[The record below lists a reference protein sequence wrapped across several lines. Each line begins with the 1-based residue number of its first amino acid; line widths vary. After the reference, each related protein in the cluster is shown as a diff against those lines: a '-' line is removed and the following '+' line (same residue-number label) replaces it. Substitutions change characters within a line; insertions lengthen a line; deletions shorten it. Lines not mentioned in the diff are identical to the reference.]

1 MTSSFEDFSIPDFGS
16 TDQNEEDINENCRLE
31 KDSSNDADMFE
42 DSSGEESFEATCSV
56 DHGGIQTCT
65 ASASKNSIADDVVGN
80 ITPDTKA
87 LVSFRES
94 STTFDEETLMKMT
107 DEEHEF
113 FERYKEANQAQLSSL
128 KCTTC
133 SCQLFLVNRENIRIH
148 PVLGV
153 LICKSC
159 REFYSNGPFTK
170 DENGH
175 DEYCRWCAEGG
186 MIICCDTCTN
196 VFCKACLRRCLGR
209 ANLLEITGSKCKWSC
224 LICNNLP
231 LWTQR
236 ALCRMVM
243 SAMKSTP
250 GRKSLSRRSLY
261 GSPAVAESSDPAVWL
276 PAIINE
282 AEKLATYCKVLAA
295 KVGTSW
301 SKNGGGSAEGTS
313 NRRDKETDK
322 LKVISCCRKLR
333 KAVVTTGVNMK
344 LLEKKIV
351 TKFEQ
356 NYGNTADIDVERPS
370 EVSSLLHESKQPA
383 GKRLIVKFKNFR
395 QANSKQDYYAEVR
408 ESPPP
413 VTATSSSIKD
423 SPQKSSCSM
432 SSLATIPHCPS
443 PLSTRE
449 PSVDSDVS
457 TEVETQPIVANENRL
472 PEVENSLT
480 NDEPI
485 EFFDTFS
492 ELIDGKSTE
501 THVLQGGPKSAGEDD
516 HKLLLGQFP
525 AFSGEPDPNTLS
537 PDMFSATLQ
546 NEILDLEDSAETVA
560 LNRILPKSEVK
571 NDSEHVN
578 VVKQESQTPTSS
590 PSFLTANLLG
600 ANGVPHL
607 GTPSHAA
614 GGQKPFKSKLS
625 RNTSSSKEAIS
636 SGFPPAANDETVD
649 KSNSITASPTAT
661 SFNPNLSTST
671 PDLNEKTRQQL
682 LKDSTDSDDSLAEL
696 KLSPR
701 VKRTKKRSR
710 IPLGLE
716 DDPKLKAECAVVVNR
731 ITILNEVLA
740 MENVKNSESQ
750 ENTLKNEIDRMVKDP
765 LNIAVRSSRIE
776 SDSDCELDG
785 FGKKR
790 DGLKKKRTK
799 SRKDIKKSFRL
810 ADLGS
815 SSSSD
820 SDVKTDIE
828 LAGVTEMSTASPLPN
843 RSETVRQSLLAAS
856 DSDSHFDMDMN
867 EIASS
872 PIGVQE
878 SAEEKATDECGAII
892 PTDDNGMQEVKEEVV
907 GLSAEGDDAAKTSN
921 LKIDK
926 LLRMSLADPEAE
938 SDSKKSQKGKE
949 SKKEKKKIMKDRKKR
964 RIQSDSDFESSESEK
979 DKKKRKKKRSSPSD
993 FEEIS
998 NDDENDSGK
1007 EAKSKSKSRRRIK
1020 KTAQSSDS
1028 MDSNDSDIE
1037 VLNES
1042 QRSDPGGPK
1051 GRKNIKKIMK
1061 DTNLKDET
1069 KAAAKEEEDRKK
1081 RIAERQRF
1089 YNEAFVGDQ
1098 ALINAQTHH
1107 LVLDFDPKTKQE
1119 LVTVDKHI
1127 VTKLKPHQVKG
1138 VKFMWDACFE
1148 SIERLKDHP
1157 GSGCILAHC
1166 MGLGKSLQ
1174 VVTLVHTV
1182 LTHKECQ
1189 VDRVLVV
1196 CPLST
1201 VLNWVNEFKVWL
1213 PRDSDI
1219 EIYEMASA
1227 KGNSKE
1233 LRVFTL
1239 RSWLEGG
1246 GVMIIGYDMYRNLTN
1261 ENNKKISKK
1270 ERDVFTRSLVDP
1282 GPQLVVCDEGHLLK
1296 NEKTA
1301 LSKSMN
1307 KISTRRRVVLTGTP
1321 LQNSLLE
1328 YHCMIQFVKPN
1339 LLGTVREFTNRF
1351 ANPIKNGQAA
1361 DSTDSDVRVMKRR
1374 AHVLHKMLEDS
1385 VQRFDYAVL
1394 TPFLPP
1400 KHEYVVSVKLSE
1412 IQIKMY
1418 QYYLE
1423 HHAKGGPGNIG
1434 RGKGAGLFADFQEL
1448 GRVWTHPKAL
1458 LLAEL
1463 NREAKAKN
1471 NSDSEGSLVDFIDD
1485 RGESPESEDDGGV
1498 VCLDDSS
1505 DEKERVPT
1513 RSNGFRMRTRAARG
1527 DQPPPED
1534 ELGVTTP
1541 MSSTWWS
1548 QFVQDEDMV
1557 KIEHSGK
1564 LVLLM
1569 DILRQCELIGDK
1581 VLVFSQS
1588 LVSLNL
1594 IEEFLAAEDERN
1606 EKTRAS
1612 LASTDLKQDHNGTW
1626 RLNQDYF
1633 RLDGQTSAELRKNA
1647 CNAFNNPSNLRSR
1660 LFLIST
1666 KAGGLGINLV
1676 AANRVIIFDASWN
1689 PSHDVQSIF
1698 RVYRFGQKKPC
1709 YIYRFL
1715 AQGTMEEKI
1724 YDRQVTKLSL
1734 SCRVVDEQQ
1743 IERHFNSADLNELY
1757 IFEPDSHLRRP
1768 TPLLPKDRLLAEL
1781 TIQRKDWIV
1790 TYHEHDSLLENKSEE
1805 ELSEAERKAAWDDF
1819 ENEKRGVNPMMGMM
1833 MNESPGFMSMPGMPD
1848 ILGGLAGRSVAGI
1861 PLSSIAAMIYNSN
1874 PGITQDEF
1882 LGRLRLTVDQ
1892 LQNFSVQQAAAAAAV
1907 ASAQNAL
1914 QQPGDAQRLLMQR
1927 QVAADQLKRQ
1937 FGNTPQGPGI
1947 PGPSGLG
1954 ASAPPRS
1961 RGRPTIGPHQR
1972 TDLYG
1977 LAPVIYNTTTGL
1989 NEPEGPSGSNSVP
2002 KT

>member
-1 MTSSFEDFSIPDFGS
+1 MTSSVEDFSIPDFGS
-16 TDQNEEDINENCRLE
+16 AEQNEDMSED
-31 KDSSNDADMFE
+31 
-42 DSSGEESFEATCSV
+42 CS
-56 DHGGIQTCT
+56 
-65 ASASKNSIADDVVGN
+65 
-80 ITPDTKA
+80 
-87 LVSFRES
+87 
-94 STTFDEETLMKMT
+94 
-107 DEEHEF
+107 
-113 FERYKEANQAQLSSL
+113 
-128 KCTTC
+128 
-133 SCQLFLVNRENIRIH
+133 
-148 PVLGV
+148 
-153 LICKSC
+153 
-159 REFYSNGPFTK
+159 
-170 DENGH
+170 
-175 DEYCRWCAEGG
+175 
-186 MIICCDTCTN
+186 
-196 VFCKACLRRCLGR
+196 
-209 ANLLEITGSKCKWSC
+209 
-224 LICNNLP
+224 
-231 LWTQR
+231 
-236 ALCRMVM
+236 
-243 SAMKSTP
+243 
-250 GRKSLSRRSLY
+250 RKSLSRRSLQDTN
-261 GSPAVAESSDPAVWL
+261 VSSDPSIWL
-276 PAIINE
+276 PAIISE
-282 AEKLATYCKVLAA
+282 AEKLATYCKALAS
-295 KVGTSW
+295 KVGVSW
-301 SKNGGGSAEGTS
+301 SKECEEADGSS
-313 NRRDKETDK
+313 CHQQKDK
-322 LKVISCCRKLR
+322 VVNYCRKLR
-333 KAVVTTGVNMK
+333 KAVVTTRLNMK
-344 LLEKKIV
+344 LLEEKLV
-351 TKFEQ
+351 AKFEQ
-356 NYGNTADIDVERPS
+356 NYGNTADI
-370 EVSSLLHESKQPA
+370 EVDQQESSILKQDSTPRA
-383 GKRLIVKFKNFR
+383 GKRLIVKIKNFR
-395 QANSKQDYYAEVR
+395 EANSKQDYYAEVR

-413 VTATSSSIKD
+413 HSATSNSTKD
-423 SPQKSSCSM
+423 SPRKSICSL
-432 SSLATIPHCPS
+432 SSQATIPHCPS
-443 PLSTRE
+443 PL
-449 PSVDSDVS
+449 P
-457 TEVETQPIVANENRL
+457 TEEQSGDNSSSNEAEAQPNAAEKTRL
-472 PEVENSLT
+472 PTVEDTLA
-480 NDEPI
+480 NDESV

-492 ELIDGKSTE
+492 ELTE
-501 THVLQGGPKSAGEDD
+501 SKPTEEDALQERQASLVEGD
-516 HKLLLGQFP
+516 HKLSLEPFP
-525 AFSGEPDPNTLS
+525 VKFITTELNSHS
-537 PDMFSATLQ
+537 PDMFAKTQSE
-546 NEILDLEDSAETVA
+546 NDSDLEDSTKTVP
-560 LNRILPKSEVK
+560 LDHILPKGEVSNVN
-571 NDSEHVN
+571 NDK
-578 VVKQESQTPTSS
+578 VVIKQEAKISTTPS
-590 PSFLTANLLG
+590 PTAG
-600 ANGVPHL
+600 SARGV
-607 GTPSHAA
+607 GTPSLAA
-614 GGQKPFKSKLS
+614 TGNKSFKSKLS
-625 RNTSSSKEAIS
+625 RSTPTSKERTS
-636 SGFPPAANDETVD
+636 TKVLPASNDEVIV
-649 KSNSITASPTAT
+649 NST
-661 SFNPNLSTST
+661 LRTST
-671 PDLNEKTRQQL
+671 PVTSQSSKSLKSSSSPEIDLNEKARLEL
-682 LKDSTDSDDSLAEL
+682 LRESSDSDDSLAEL

-701 VKRTKKRSR
+701 VKRTKKRRS

-731 ITILNEVLA
+731 ITNLNEVLNGKESEES
-740 MENVKNSESQ
+740 MLKKQVDRLVKSPI
-750 ENTLKNEIDRMVKDP
+750 K
-765 LNIAVRSSRIE
+765 IAVNSSTSE
-776 SDSDCELDG
+776 LDDSDPGG
-785 FGKKR
+785 FEKEADKPKKQYS
-790 DGLKKKRTK
+790 K
-799 SRKDIKKSFRL
+799 IKKSETKPFRL
-810 ADLGS
+810 EDLDS
-815 SSSSD
+815 SSSS
-820 SDVKTDIE
+820 SEIE
-828 LAGVTEMSTASPLPN
+828 ATEQVTGITKLSTTSSIPDRNEAVRLA
-843 RSETVRQSLLAAS
+843 LLAAS
-856 DSDSHFDMDMN
+856 DSDSDFDMDT
-867 EIASS
+867 
-872 PIGVQE
+872 QE
-878 SAEEKATDECGAII
+878 TENIPDEAPKSAEEKIIIECDLAME
-892 PTDDNGMQEVKEEVV
+892 TDDIGIIELKEEVI
-907 GLSAEGDDAAKTSN
+907 GLSTDEEGAVKGSN
-921 LKIDK
+921 LKTDK
-926 LLRMSLADPEAE
+926 LLRMSIGDPDAE
-938 SDSKKSQKGKE
+938 SDTKKSQKGKE
-949 SKKEKKKIMKDRKKR
+949 AKKEKKKTRERKKR
-964 RIQSDSDFESSESEK
+964 RIQSDSDFQSSESEK
-979 DKKKRKKKRSSPSD
+979 EKKKRKKKRSSPSD
-993 FEEIS
+993 EVS
-998 NDDENDSGK
+998 DDDDSSKDG
-1007 EAKSKSKSRRRIK
+1007 KSKSKSRRRIK
-1020 KTAQSSDS
+1020 RAATSDS
-1028 MDSNDSDIE
+1028 ENSNDSDIE

-1042 QRSDPGGPK
+1042 QRSEAGGSK

-1069 KAAAKEEEDRKK
+1069 KAAAKEEEDRKR

-1089 YNEAFVGDQ
+1089 YNEAFVGDM

-1107 LVLDFDPKTKQE
+1107 LVLDFDPKTKEE

-1148 SIERLKDHP
+1148 SIERLKEHP

-1182 LTHKECQ
+1182 LTNKACK

-1201 VLNWVNEFKVWL
+1201 VLNWVNEFNVWL
-1213 PRDSDI
+1213 PPNSDV
-1219 EIYEMASA
+1219 EVYEMASA
-1227 KGNSKE
+1227 KGNSKDI
-1233 LRVFTL
+1233 RKYTL
-1239 RSWLEGG
+1239 QSWLEGG

-1261 ENNKKISKK
+1261 ENNKKITKK

-1301 LSKSMN
+1301 LSKAMN
-1307 KISTRRRVVLTGTP
+1307 KIATRRRVVLTGTP

-1412 IQIKMY
+1412 LQIKMY

-1423 HHAKGGPGNIG
+1423 YHAKGGPNHIG

-1471 NSDSEGSLVDFIDD
+1471 NSSDSEGSIADFIDD
-1485 RGESPESEDDGGV
+1485 RGETPVSDDDGGV
-1498 VCLDDSS
+1498 VCLDESG
-1505 DEKERVPT
+1505 DEKEAAAGT
-1513 RSNGFRMRTRAARG
+1513 KSNNFRMRTRAARG

-1557 KIEHSGK
+1557 KMEHSGK
-1564 LVLLM
+1564 LILLM

-1594 IEEFLAAEDERN
+1594 IEEFLAAEDEQN
-1606 EKTRAS
+1606 EKNRAS
-1612 LASTDLKQDHNGTW
+1612 LASTDLKQDPIGTW
-1626 RLNQDYF
+1626 RFNHDYF

-1805 ELSEAERKAAWDDF
+1805 ELTEAERKAAWDDF

-1833 MNESPGFMSMPGMPD
+1833 MNEMPGFMSMPGMPE

-1874 PGITQDEF
+1874 PGINQDEF

-1892 LQNFSVQQAAAAAAV
+1892 LQNFSVQQAAAASAAAAA
-1907 ASAQNAL
+1907 ASAQSAAL

-1937 FGNTPQGPGI
+1937 FGNTPQSPGL

-1977 LAPVIYNTTTGL
+1977 LAPVIYNSATGS
-1989 NEPEGPSGSNSVP
+1989 NQPAGPSGSNSVP

>member
-1 MTSSFEDFSIPDFGS
+1 MTSSFEDFPDFGS
-16 TDQNEEDINENCRLE
+16 TDQNEEEMNEGCRIE

-42 DSSGEESFEATCSV
+42 DSSGEESIGATCSV

-65 ASASKNSIADDVVGN
+65 ASTSKNSIADDVVGN
-80 ITPDTKA
+80 VTLDPKSLTS
-87 LVSFRES
+87 LREN
-94 STTFDEETLMKMT
+94 TTFDEETLMKMT
-107 DEEHEF
+107 DEEREF
-113 FERYKEANQAQLSSL
+113 FERYKEANEAQLSSL

-133 SCQLFLVNRENIRIH
+133 SCQLFLVNRENIRVH

-153 LICKSC
+153 LVCKSC

-261 GSPAVAESSDPAVWL
+261 GSPAVADSSDPAVWL

-301 SKNGGGSAEGTS
+301 SKDVGGSGEGT
-313 NRRDKETDK
+313 NNGRDKEVDK
-322 LKVISCCRKLR
+322 QKVISCCRKLR

-356 NYGNTADIDVERPS
+356 NYGNTSCIDVEVPS
-370 EVSSLLHESKQPA
+370 EASSLLRESKPPA
-383 GKRLIVKFKNFR
+383 GKRLIVKIKNFR

-413 VTATSSSIKD
+413 LSTTSSSIKD
-423 SPQKSSCSM
+423 SPEKSACSM

-449 PSVDSDVS
+449 PSVDSDAS
-457 TEVETQPIVANENRL
+457 TEVETQPVVANENRL

-480 NDEPI
+480 NDEQI

-501 THVLQGGPKSAGEDD
+501 TDVLQEGPKSAGEND
-516 HKLLLGQFP
+516 HKVLLGQFP

-537 PDMFSATLQ
+537 PDMFLQ
-546 NEILDLEDSAETVA
+546 NEILDLEDSAENVP
-560 LNRILPKSEVK
+560 LHRILPKSEIK

-578 VVKQESQTPTSS
+578 IVKQEAQTPTSS
-590 PSFLTANLLG
+590 PSFITANSLG
-600 ANGVPHL
+600 ENGMAQL

-614 GGQKPFKSKLS
+614 GVQKPFNSKMS
-625 RNTSSSKEAIS
+625 RNTSSPRE
-636 SGFPPAANDETVD
+636 GFPSATSDDVMD
-649 KSNSITASPTAT
+649 KSNMTTASPTAK
-661 SFNPNLSTST
+661 SFNPNQSSSTQ
-671 PDLNEKTRQQL
+671 DLNEKARQQL

-710 IPLGLE
+710 IPPGLE

-731 ITILNEVLA
+731 ITILNDVLA

-750 ENTLKNEIDRMVKDP
+750 ENTLKNEIDRIAKDP

-776 SDSDCELDG
+776 SDSDSDLGG
-785 FGKKR
+785 FEKKR
-790 DGLKKKRTK
+790 DELKKKRIK

-820 SDVKTDIE
+820 SDVKTDTE
-828 LAGVTEMSTASPLPN
+828 VTGVAEMSTASALPN
-843 RSETVRQSLLAAS
+843 RSEAVRQALLAES

-878 SAEEKATDECGAII
+878 SAEEKANDECNAII
-892 PTDDNGMQEVKEEVV
+892 PTDDHEMQEVKEEVV
-907 GLSAEGDDAAKTSN
+907 GLATDGDDAAKTSN
-921 LKIDK
+921 VKIDK

-938 SDSKKSQKGKE
+938 SDSKKSPKSKE
-949 SKKEKKKIMKDRKKR
+949 SKKEKKKTAKDRKKR

-993 FEEIS
+993 LEEIS

-1081 RIAERQRF
+1081 RIAERQKF

-1119 LVTVDKHI
+1119 LVTVDKQI

-1189 VDRVLVV
+1189 VERVLVV

-1213 PRDSDI
+1213 PPDSEID
-1219 EIYEMASA
+1219 IYEMASA
-1227 KGNSKE
+1227 KGNNKE
-1233 LRVFTL
+1233 LRVYTL

-1246 GVMIIGYDMYRNLTN
+1246 GVMIMGYDMYRNLTN
-1261 ENNKKISKK
+1261 ENNKKILKK

-1282 GPQLVVCDEGHLLK
+1282 GPQLVICDEGHLLK

-1301 LSKSMN
+1301 LSKAMN

-1423 HHAKGGPGNIG
+1423 HHAKGGPGHIG

-1485 RGESPESEDDGGV
+1485 RVETPESEDDGGV

-1612 LASTDLKQDHNGTW
+1612 LAGTDLKQEHNGTW

-1757 IFEPDSHLRRP
+1757 VFEPDSHLRRP

-1937 FGNTPQGPGI
+1937 FGNAPQGPGL

-1977 LAPVIYNTTTGL
+1977 LAPVIYNAAAGL
-1989 NEPEGPSGSNSVP
+1989 NEPDGPSGSNSVP

>member
-16 TDQNEEDINENCRLE
+16 ADQNEEDVNEGCGLE
-31 KDSSNDADMFE
+31 KDSSNDANMFE
-42 DSSGEESFEATCSV
+42 DSSGEERVEATCSV
-56 DHGGIQTCT
+56 DHGGIQTST
-65 ASASKNSIADDVVGN
+65 ASTSKNSVADDVVGN
-80 ITPDTKA
+80 VTPNTKA
-87 LVSFRES
+87 LTSFRENS
-94 STTFDEETLMKMT
+94 TFDEETLMKMT
-107 DEEHEF
+107 DKECDF
-113 FERYKEANQAQLSSL
+113 FEKYKEANQAQLTSL

-133 SCQLFLVNRENIRIH
+133 SCQLFLVNRDNIRIH

-186 MIICCDTCTN
+186 MMICCDTCSN

-224 LICNNLP
+224 LICNNVP

-243 SAMKSTP
+243 SAIKSAP
-250 GRKSLSRRSLY
+250 CRKSLSRRSLY
-261 GSPAVAESSDPAVWL
+261 GSPAVADSSDPAVWL

-301 SKNGGGSAEGTS
+301 SKDEGGSGEGTS
-313 NRRDKETDK
+313 NLCDKETDK

-356 NYGNTADIDVERPS
+356 KYGNTDDIDVELPS
-370 EVSSLLHESKQPA
+370 EASSLLRESKKPS
-383 GKRLIVKFKNFR
+383 GKRLIVKIKNFR

-413 VTATSSSIKD
+413 RSTTSCSVKN
-423 SPQKSSCSM
+423 SPQKSACSM
-432 SSLATIPHCPS
+432 SSQATIPHCPS

-449 PSVDSDVS
+449 PSVDSDAS

-492 ELIDGKSTE
+492 ELIDGKSAE
-501 THVLQGGPKSAGEDD
+501 TDVLQEGQKSAGEDD

-546 NEILDLEDSAETVA
+546 NEILDLEDSAETVPLHRA
-560 LNRILPKSEVK
+560 MPKNEIK
-571 NDSEHVN
+571 NDVEHVN
-578 VVKQESQTPTSS
+578 ALKQEAQTPASS
-590 PSFLTANLLG
+590 PSFITANLLG
-600 ANGVPHL
+600 ENGMSHL
-607 GTPSHAA
+607 GTPSHT
-614 GGQKPFKSKLS
+614 GGDKKPFKSKLS
-625 RNTSSSKEAIS
+625 RNTSSPRQAIS
-636 SGFPPAANDETVD
+636 SGFPPAANDEIVGKT
-649 KSNSITASPTAT
+649 KLTTANPTAT
-661 SFNPNLSTST
+661 SFNPNQSSSI
-671 PDLNEKTRQQL
+671 PYLNEKARQQL

-740 MENVKNSESQ
+740 MENVKNSAPH
-750 ENTLKNEIDRMVKDP
+750 ENTLKNDIDRIVKDP
-765 LNIAVRSSRIE
+765 LNIAVRSSHIE
-776 SDSDCELDG
+776 SDSDCERDD

-790 DGLKKKRTK
+790 DEFKKKRTK

-810 ADLGS
+810 ADLES

-820 SDVKTDIE
+820 SDVKADTE
-828 LAGVTEMSTASPLPN
+828 VAGVAEMSTASTLPN
-843 RSETVRQSLLAAS
+843 RSEAVRQALLVAS
-856 DSDSHFDMDMN
+856 DSDSDFNMDMN
-867 EIASS
+867 EIANS

-878 SAEEKATDECGAII
+878 ANDECDEIM
-892 PTDDNGMQEVKEEVV
+892 PVDDNGMQEGKEEVV
-907 GLSAEGDDAAKTSN
+907 GLSTDGDDASKTSSV
-921 LKIDK
+921 KVDK

-938 SDSKKSQKGKE
+938 SDSKKSQKNKE
-949 SKKEKKKIMKDRKKR
+949 SKKEKKKITKERKKR

-979 DKKKRKKKRSSPSD
+979 DKKKRKRKRSSPSD
-993 FEEIS
+993 LEEIS

-1028 MDSNDSDIE
+1028 VDSNDSDIE

-1081 RIAERQRF
+1081 RIAERQKF

-1107 LVLDFDPKTKQE
+1107 LVLDFDPKTKEE
-1119 LVTVDKHI
+1119 LVTVDKQI

-1148 SIERLKDHP
+1148 SIERIKEHP

-1182 LTHKECQ
+1182 LTNKACQ

-1213 PRDSDI
+1213 PPDSNID
-1219 EIYEMASA
+1219 IYEMASA
-1227 KGNSKE
+1227 KGNNKE
-1233 LRVFTL
+1233 LRVYTL

-1301 LSKSMN
+1301 LSKAMN

-1351 ANPIKNGQAA
+1351 GNPIKNGQAA

-1400 KHEYVVSVKLSE
+1400 KHEYVVSVKMSE
-1412 IQIKMY
+1412 LQIKMY

-1423 HHAKGGPGNIG
+1423 HHAKGGPSHIG

-1471 NSDSEGSLVDFIDD
+1471 NSDSEGSLADFIDD

-1557 KIEHSGK
+1557 KMEHSGK

-1612 LASTDLKQDHNGTW
+1612 LASTDLKQEHNGTW

-1757 IFEPDSHLRRP
+1757 VFEPDSHLRRP

-1790 TYHEHDSLLENKSEE
+1790 TYHEHDSLLENKSDE
-1805 ELSEAERKAAWDDF
+1805 ELTEAERKAAWDDF
-1819 ENEKRGVNPMMGMM
+1819 ENEKRGVNPMGMM
-1833 MNESPGFMSMPGMPD
+1833 MQDSPGFMSMPGMPD

-1937 FGNTPQGPGI
+1937 FGNTPQGPG
-1947 PGPSGLG
+1947 PSGLG

-1977 LAPVIYNTTTGL
+1977 LAPVIYNTVTGS